1 METIVQKQKLFF
13 NSNATKPLSFRITQ
27 LKKLKSALK
36 THESALT
43 RAIFQDFQKGSF
55 NTFLTEFSG
64 VYIDLDQTIK
74 KLREWTK
81 VKRVRT
87 NLLNFPG
94 GSYIMPEP
102 LGVSLIIGA
111 WNYPIN
117 LTIAPAISAIAAG
130 NTVVLKPSELT
141 PNTSAALA
149 KMISETFDSSLI
161 AVVEGGIK
169 ETAELLAQKFDK
181 IFFTGSA
188 KVGRIVYQAAAKNL
202 IPVTLELGGK
212 SPMIVAPD
220 ANLKIC
226 AKRLVWG
233 KFLNAGQTCI
243 APDYVMVHQ
252 SIEKSFL
259 DCLQKEMIASQ
270 YSLANQNYAQ
280 IINEKNFDRL
290 IDLIRPENVFI
301 GGHSDRTKRFLEP
314 TVLTRI
320 SLDDKVMEEEIF
332 GPILPV
338 LTYDNTDKAIAF
350 IKSRPKPLA
359 FYLFTES
366 SSLRKKIL
374 NEISFGGGAIND
386 LLMHFSNDQLPFG
399 GVGYSGMGNY
409 HGEAGFRTFSHYKS
423 FIRKPT
429 LFEFPLKYY
438 PYSGWKFAAIK
449 RIVGK

>member
-87 NLLNFPG
+87 NLLSFPG

-161 AVVEGGIK
+161 AVVEG
-169 ETAELLAQKFDK
+169 
-181 IFFTGSA
+181 
-188 KVGRIVYQAAAKNL
+188 
-202 IPVTLELGGK
+202 
-212 SPMIVAPD
+212 
-220 ANLKIC
+220 
-226 AKRLVWG
+226 
-233 KFLNAGQTCI
+233 
-243 APDYVMVHQ
+243 
-252 SIEKSFL
+252 
-259 DCLQKEMIASQ
+259 
-270 YSLANQNYAQ
+270 
-280 IINEKNFDRL
+280 
-290 IDLIRPENVFI
+290 
-301 GGHSDRTKRFLEP
+301 
-314 TVLTRI
+314 
-320 SLDDKVMEEEIF
+320 
-332 GPILPV
+332 
-338 LTYDNTDKAIAF
+338 
-350 IKSRPKPLA
+350 
-359 FYLFTES
+359 
-366 SSLRKKIL
+366 
-374 NEISFGGGAIND
+374 
-386 LLMHFSNDQLPFG
+386 
-399 GVGYSGMGNY
+399 
-409 HGEAGFRTFSHYKS
+409 
-423 FIRKPT
+423 
-429 LFEFPLKYY
+429 
-438 PYSGWKFAAIK
+438 
-449 RIVGK
+449 